1 MNRVIVSNLWLIP
14 AVPFAASLVILSLAK
29 LRRKSAAALAVAGQI
44 AALIMSALAFLTT
57 LQTRGFRAV
66 QNFTWFT
73 FGEQTLRLG
82 FVLDPLAAAMLVM
95 IALVGLCIFVFSV
108 GYMAEDKNFT
118 RFFAYL
124 SFFSGA
130 MLGLVIANSLLL
142 LFIFWELVG
151 LASYLLIGFWIE
163 RPSAA
168 AAAKKAFITTRIGD
182 MGFFL
187 GMLWLYNRSSTLL
200 FYDGG
205 SGCLE
210 GAGLAMLGASA
221 TFIALLIFCGAVG
234 KSGQFPLHVWLPDA
248 MEGPTPVSALIHAA
262 TMVAAGVFLVAR
274 VYPLFSLGAINGVT
288 SSLTVVVWIG
298 VTTALMAAL
307 IAIAQA
313 DIKRILAY
321 STVSQLGLM
330 MVSLGVGGVAAG
342 IMHLLAHGFF
352 KALLFLGAGSVIHGC
367 HGEHDIREMG
377 GLRRLMPITFATYA
391 IGMMALSGVPLFFSG
406 GWTKEEILHAT
417 ADWPKSPA
425 PYYLILAGVILTALY
440 MTRQMIYVFFGQ
452 TRSSSENA
460 HESPRVMTMPLIVLA
475 LCGIFFSVVLTPAWP
490 WLHGYLTGEPVHF
503 EIARL
508 IQPMLVVSLALVSA
522 GVGLGFWMYR
532 KAGVQDRNRPAE
544 IDPLEYAQPALF
556 RFLANKM
563 WIDELYGRTVIG
575 FSWMAARLS
584 DWMDRYFWDGL
595 VRGFGAMGQIF
606 GIFTT
611 SVDERGINAGVD
623 KTTAGA
629 RGLGRLMS
637 AAHSGQIQTYLGAV
651 AIGML
656 ALLLLYAWLA

>member
-82 FVLDPLAAAMLVM
+82 FVLDPLAASMLVM

-367 HGEHDIREMG
+367 HGEHDIRKMG

-391 IGMMALSGVPLFFSG
+391 IGMMALSGVPLVFSG

-417 ADWPKSPA
+417 AHWPRSHA

>member
-1 MNRVIVSNLWLIP
+1 MNPGIVSNLWLLP
-14 AVPFAASLVILSLAK
+14 AVPFAAAVAILSSGK
-29 LRRKSAAALAVAGQI
+29 SRRKNAVLLAIGGQI
-44 AALIMSALAFLTT
+44 VVLALSIVAFLPT
-57 LQTRGFRAV
+57 LQTHGFRAV

-82 FVLDPLAAAMLVM
+82 FVLDPLAAAMLIM
-95 IALVGLCIFVFSV
+95 ISLVALCIFVFSV
-108 GYMAEDKNFT
+108 GYMADDKNFT

-130 MLGLVIANSLLL
+130 MLGVVIANSLLL
-142 LFIFWELVG
+142 LFMFWELVG

-187 GMLWLYNRSSTLL
+187 GMLWLYNRSGTLL

-205 SGCLE
+205 HGCLE
-210 GAGLAMLGASA
+210 SAGLAVLGASA
-221 TFIALLIFCGAVG
+221 TYIALLIFCGAVG

-342 IMHLLAHGFF
+342 IMHLVAHGFF
-352 KALLFLGAGSVIHGC
+352 KALLFLGSGSVIHGC
-367 HGEHDIREMG
+367 HGEQDIRKMG
-377 GLRRLMPITFATYA
+377 GLRHVMPVTFGTYA

-417 ADWPKSPA
+417 AHWPLSHA
-425 PYYLILAGVILTALY
+425 PYYLMLAGVVLTALY
-440 MTRQMIYVFFGQ
+440 MTRQMIYVFFGNR
-452 TRSSSENA
+452 RSAAEHA
-460 HESPRVMTMPLIVLA
+460 HEGPRVMAMPLIVLA
-475 LCGIFFSVVLTPAWP
+475 IGTIFLSAVLTTAWP
-490 WLHGYLTGEPVHF
+490 WLHGYLTGEQVHF
-503 EIARL
+503 DIAHL
-508 IQPMLVVSLALVSA
+508 IEPMLFISLVLVGAGIAL
-522 GVGLGFWMYR
+522 GVWFYR
-532 KAGVQDRNRPAE
+532 KAGAQDRDRPAE
-544 IDPLEYAQPALF
+544 VDPLEYAQPALF

-563 WIDELYGRTVIG
+563 WIDELYARTIIA
-575 FSWMAARLS
+575 FAWASARLS

-595 VRGFGAMGQIF
+595 VRGFAAIGQIF
-606 GIFTT
+606 GIFTAD
-611 SVDERGINAGVD
+611 VDERGINAGVD
-623 KTTAGA
+623 VTTFGA
-629 RGLGRLMS
+629 RGLGRLLS
-637 AAHSGQIQTYLGAV
+637 GAHSGQIQIYLGVVAV
-651 AIGML
+651 GML

>member
-1 MNRVIVSNLWLIP
+1 MSWIVDYLWMIP
-14 AVPFAASLVILSLAK
+14 AVPLAASLVILSLSNA
-29 LRRKSAAALAVAGQI
+29 RRKNAAALAVIGQVV
-44 AALIMSALAFLTT
+44 ALALSVLAFAAT
-57 LQTRGFRAV
+57 LQVPGFRAV
-66 QNFTWFT
+66 RNFTWFT

-95 IALVGLCIFVFSV
+95 ITLVGLCIFVFSI
-108 GYMAEDKNFT
+108 GYMAEDKDFT

-163 RPSAA
+163 KPSAA

-187 GMLWLYNRSSTLL
+187 GVLWLYGRSGTLL

-205 SGCLE
+205 NGCLE
-210 GAGLAMLGASA
+210 NGGLAMLGASA
-221 TFIALLIFCGAVG
+221 TFIALLIFCGAAG

-274 VYPLFSLGAINGVT
+274 VYPLFSSGAINGVT

-307 IAIAQA
+307 IAIAQE

-367 HGEHDIREMG
+367 HGEQDIRKMG
-377 GLRRLMPITFATYA
+377 GLRRLMPVTFVTYA

-406 GWTKEEILHAT
+406 SWTKEEILHAT
-417 ADWPKSPA
+417 AHWPRSHA
-425 PYYLILAGVILTALY
+425 PYYLMLAGVVLTALY
-440 MTRQMIYVFFGQ
+440 MTRQVIYVFFGN
-452 TRSSSENA
+452 RRAAAERA

-475 LCGIFFSVVLTPAWP
+475 LCAIFFSVVLTPAWP
-490 WLHGYLTGEPVHF
+490 WLHGYLTGEPVRF
-503 EIARL
+503 EIAL
-508 IQPMLVVSLALVSA
+508 LLQPMLFISLAVVGA
-522 GVGLGFWMYR
+522 GIGVGIWIYR
-532 KAGVQDRNRPAE
+532 KAGVPDRDRPAD
-544 IDPLEYAQPALF
+544 IDPLEYAQPGLF
-556 RFLANKM
+556 RFLAKKM
-563 WIDELYGRTVIG
+563 WIDEFYDRSIIA
-575 FSWMAARLS
+575 FSWICARFS

-595 VRGFGAMGQIF
+595 VRGFGAIGQVF
-606 GIFTT
+606 GTVTT

-623 KTTAGA
+623 ETTAGA

-637 AAHSGQIQTYLGAV
+637 AAHSGQIQTYLGAI

>member
-1 MNRVIVSNLWLIP
+1 MNTGIVSNLWSLP
-14 AVPFAASLVILSLAK
+14 AVPFAAALAILSLGK
-29 LRRKSAAALAVAGQI
+29 SRRKSAAALAIAGQI
-44 AALIMSALAFLTT
+44 VVLGTSILAFLPT
-57 LQTRGFRAV
+57 LTRGFRAV

-73 FGEQTLRLG
+73 FGEQPLRLG

-95 IALVGLCIFVFSV
+95 ISLVGLCIFIFSI
-108 GYMAEDKNFT
+108 GYMAGDRNFA

-130 MLGLVIANSLLL
+130 MLGVVIANSLLL
-142 LFIFWELVG
+142 LFMFWELVG

-187 GMLWLYNRSSTLL
+187 GMLWLYNRSGTLL
-200 FYDGG
+200 FYDNGR
-205 SGCLE
+205 GCLE
-210 GAGLAMLGASA
+210 AAGLGLLGASA
-221 TFIALLIFCGAVG
+221 TFIALLIFCGAIG

-274 VYPLFSLGAINGVT
+274 VYPLFSLGAINGVS

-352 KALLFLGAGSVIHGC
+352 KALLFLGSGSVIHGC
-367 HGEHDIREMG
+367 HGEQDIRKMG
-377 GLRRLMPITFATYA
+377 GLRRLMPVTFGTYA
-391 IGMMALSGVPLFFSG
+391 IGMMALSGVPLLFAG

-417 ADWPKSPA
+417 AHWPRSQA
-425 PYYLILAGVILTALY
+425 PYYLMLAGVVLTALY
-440 MTRQMIYVFFGQ
+440 MTRQMIYVFFGNR
-452 TRSSSENA
+452 RSAAEHA

-475 LCGIFFSVVLTPAWP
+475 IGTVFLSVVLTPAWP
-490 WLHGYLTGEPVHF
+490 WLHGYLAGEPVQF
-503 EIARL
+503 EIGRL
-508 IQPMLVVSLALVSA
+508 IQPMLFISFMLVGAGIALGA
-522 GVGLGFWMYR
+522 WMYR
-532 KAGVQDRNRPAE
+532 TAGAADGDRPAE
-544 IDPLEYAQPALF
+544 VDPLEYAQPVLF
-556 RFLANKM
+556 QFLAKKM
-563 WIDELYGRTVIG
+563 WIDELYARTIIA
-575 FSWMAARLS
+575 FARASARLS

-595 VRGFGAMGQIF
+595 VRGFGATGQLL
-606 GIFTT
+606 GVFTAD
-611 SVDERGINAGVD
+611 VDERGINAGVD
-623 KTTAGA
+623 ETTVGA
-629 RGLGRLMS
+629 RGLSRLLS
-637 AAHSGQIQTYLGAV
+637 SAHSGRIQIYLGVVAV
-651 AIGML
+651 GML